1 MASLAG
7 MLWTNRNNIVWRNSD
22 WNAGHILA
30 IAGSSLKQWKDAQQ
44 MLNPSAPNT
53 SHSTKNVTR
62 WIKPMAGWLK
72 MNVNAAVF
80 NARGLIGLGWVLR
93 DAARKFKAAKASP
106 LLMQISPHEAE
117 ALVM

>member
-1 MASLAG
+1 
-7 MLWTNRNNIVWRNSD
+7 
-22 WNAGHILA
+22 
-30 IAGSSLKQWKDAQQ
+30 
-44 MLNPSAPNT
+44 
-53 SHSTKNVTR
+53 
-62 WIKPMAGWLK
+62 MAGWLK

-106 LLMQISPHEAE
+106 LLMQIRPHEAE